1 MSRFVEGEDR
11 RQPALLPSCLDD
23 YVSEDNPARV
33 IDAFVDELDLGDL
46 GFAVTPAA
54 IGRPSYN
61 PATLLKLY
69 VYGYLNRVPSSRR
82 LEREA
87 GRNVEVMWLTGKLAP
102 DHKTIAN
109 FRKDHGPAIQAAC
122 AHFVVLCRQI
132 GLFTQAL
139 AAVDGSKFK
148 AVNTRDKNFT
158 ATKLKKRM
166 EQVAEHIAGYL
177 ADLDTADRQEGES
190 AEARAGKLKDK
201 IATLRAQMQALKAME
216 TQVAAS
222 PDGQVSLTD
231 PDARSMATSGR
242 GSGIVGY
249 NVQSVVEA
257 EHHLIVAHDVVMT
270 GSDRQQLAAMSQKAQ
285 AAIGRGRPRDAG
297 RPRLLLRRRDRRLRG
312 HRREALRPQA
322 ADLQRQG
329 RGALRQAGLYLRG
342 RAGRLSLPGRRAS
355 PPSHDDRGA
364 RPNAAPLLGPRELPV
379 LRPKTPVHAQP
390 RAARHP
396 LGARGGD
403 RGHAAADGPGATKP
417 DEAQAQDRRTPLRH
431 DQSLDGPHPLPDE
444 APEERE
450 ERDQPPHPGLQSQA
464 GDADPRDCAAHRGD
478 ASLRE
483 SGFSR
488 HAKPAT
494 RAQRRVFTQPR
505 PGADVPRKSPARAN
519 ASHHLVD
526 VGALLGEVLS
536 DTAYILTL

>member
-11 RQPALLPSCLDD
+11 RQPTLLPSCLDD

-33 IDAFVDELDLGDL
+33 IDVFVDELDLGDL
-46 GFAVTPAA
+46 GFAVAPAA
-54 IGRPSYN
+54 TGRPAYH

-87 GRNVEVMWLTGKLAP
+87 GRNVELMWLTGKLAP

-109 FRKDHGPAIQAAC
+109 FRKDHGAAIQAAC

-177 ADLDTADRQEGES
+177 ADLDTADRQEGEA
-190 AEARAGKLKDK
+190 AEARAGKLKGK
-201 IATLRAQMQALKAME
+201 IETLRAQMQALKAME
-216 TQVAAS
+216 AQVDAS

-270 GSDRQQLAAMSQKAQ
+270 GSDRRQLTAMSEKAKAAMGVDGLEMLADRGYFSGEEIVACEALGVTPYVPKPLTSGAKAAGRFGKQDFVYLPEQDVYRCPAGEQLTWRFTSEKAGLNLRAYWPRNCGTCAIKSQCTTGRERRIYRWEHEAVIDAMQRRMDLAPQSPMKLRRGIVEHPFGTIKAWMGHTHFQ
-285 AAIGRGRPRDAG
+285 MKRLKNVKTEISLHILAYNLKRVMQILGTGPLIAAI
-297 RPRLLLRRRDRRLRG
+297 
-312 HRREALRPQA
+312 
-322 ADLQRQG
+322 
-329 RGALRQAGLYLRG
+329 
-342 RAGRLSLPGRRAS
+342 RA
-355 PPSHDDRGA
+355 
-364 RPNAAPLLGPRELPV
+364 
-379 LRPKTPVHAQP
+379 
-390 RAARHP
+390 
-396 LGARGGD
+396 
-403 RGHAAADGPGATKP
+403 
-417 DEAQAQDRRTPLRH
+417 
-431 DQSLDGPHPLPDE
+431 
-444 APEERE
+444 
-450 ERDQPPHPGLQSQA
+450 
-464 GDADPRDCAAHRGD
+464 
-478 ASLRE
+478 
-483 SGFSR
+483 
-488 HAKPAT
+488 
-494 RAQRRVFTQPR
+494 
-505 PGADVPRKSPARAN
+505 
-519 ASHHLVD
+519 
-526 VGALLGEVLS
+526 
-536 DTAYILTL
+536 